1 MEKILTEKDLEKAL
15 EFATKKHDGQFR
27 KGGLP
32 YITHPVA
39 VCNMAKQDGYGID
52 YQITCLF
59 HDLLEDTDTTEE
71 EILSLSNQEVLSA
84 VKIMTKPK
92 GYNNKDYLGGIRQNK
107 MAFIIKGY
115 DRLHNL
121 QSALQADEK
130 FRIKYINETLEWYM
144 DFNKDI
150 PVALENLQKSLKN

>member
-1 MEKILTEKDLEKAL
+1 MKKIFNEQDLQLAL
-15 EFATKKHDGQFR
+15 EYATKKHEGQFR

-32 YITHPVA
+32 YITRPIA
-39 VCNMAKQDGYGID
+39 VSKMVKEHGYGID
-52 YQITCLF
+52 YQIAGLF
-59 HDLLEDTDTTEE
+59 HDLLEDTDATDE
-71 EILSLSNQEVLSA
+71 EIVSLSNTEILNT

-92 GYNNKDYLGGIRQNK
+92 NYNNKDYLGEIRKNE
-107 MAFIIKGY
+107 MAFIIKGF

-121 QSALQADEK
+121 RSALDADEK

-150 PVALENLQKSLKN
+150 PLALENLQKSLKN